1 MNPLTIG
8 IRNPSSTDKESGIH
22 GLESR
27 IVLDSLTWRDLALSG
42 NQRPKLIEN
51 SLPFCFSNVSLVM
64 WMTLQVPLKGWID
77 KQTTVN

>member
-64 WMTLQVPLKGWID
+64 TLQVPLKGWIA

>member
-1 MNPLTIG
+1 MNPITIG

-64 WMTLQVPLKGWID
+64 TLQVPLKGWIA

>member
-27 IVLDSLTWRDLALSG
+27 IVLDSLTWGELALSG

-51 SLPFCFSNVSLVM
+51 SLPFCFSNVSH
-64 WMTLQVPLKGWID
+64 
-77 KQTTVN
+77 VNDTAGYT